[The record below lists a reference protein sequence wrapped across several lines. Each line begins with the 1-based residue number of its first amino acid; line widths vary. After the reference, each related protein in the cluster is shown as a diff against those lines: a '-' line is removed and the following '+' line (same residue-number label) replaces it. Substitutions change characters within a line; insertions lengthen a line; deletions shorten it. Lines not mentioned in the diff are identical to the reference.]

1 MSATTFP
8 PLTAY
13 RIHHDDGTSYV
24 ASMAAGVT
32 LKQARAYFIGVT
44 ESDDTEEI
52 RFIRRT
58 VIAVTP
64 FAATP

>member
-13 RIHHDDGTSYV
+13 RITHDDGTSYV
-24 ASMAAGVT
+24 ATMAAGVT
-32 LKQARAYFIGVT
+32 LKQARAYFIGLT

-58 VIAVTP
+58 VVAVTP
-64 FAATP
+64 LAATP